1 MCHLLKTTSCS
12 FTFQITQSYDMN
24 ISIGITDKQDKYING
39 RGAIYFTGKS
49 GKVFENGNE
58 VGFNYITSL

>member
-1 MCHLLKTTSCS
+1 MCSMLKSTLCS

-39 RGAIYFTGKS
+39 RGAIYYTGKS
-49 GKVFENGNE
+49 GKVFENGD
-58 VGFNYITSL
+58 